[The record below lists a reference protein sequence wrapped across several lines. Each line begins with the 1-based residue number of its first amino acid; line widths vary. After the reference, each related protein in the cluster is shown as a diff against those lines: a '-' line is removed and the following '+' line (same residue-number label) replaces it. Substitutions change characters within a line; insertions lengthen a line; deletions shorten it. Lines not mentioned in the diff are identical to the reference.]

1 MNRRNF
7 LRGLLTAAAG
17 FTILPPATTYE
28 RIWRAR
34 REINPDWVTAPLEMR
49 GGVFSAREFAGTW
62 QFVCDWDLD
71 NEYRADPSIL
81 FKLPS

>member
-7 LRGLLTAAAG
+7 IRGLLTAAAG

-34 REINPDWVTAPLEMR
+34 REINPDWVNAPLEMR
-49 GGVFSAREFAGTW
+49 EGIFSP
-62 QFVCDWDLD
+62 CDYVGEWKWIVDL
-71 NEYRADPSIL
+71 NGFWCKERR
-81 FKLPS
+81 